1 VAAVWALGFMGVVGL
16 FGAIGLFSQAWRA
29 RRGIVVPGT
38 IIAIET
44 RRGTRGTS
52 GTRTNTYAPVVEYTD
67 SSANVH
73 RVTASLSGTR
83 RPEVGSTVQVSYRAE
98 RPEKAIV
105 MDLPGQRVAKWVFL
119 VAGVAFT
126 AASVIVA
133 AHT

>member
-1 VAAVWALGFMGVVGL
+1 
-16 FGAIGLFSQAWRA
+16 
-29 RRGIVVPGT
+29 VPGT
-38 IIAIET
+38 VVAIEV

-52 GTRTNTYAPVVEYTD
+52 GVRGTSAMRTTTFAPVVEYTD

-83 RPEVGSTVQVSYRAE
+83 QPEVGSTVQVSYRAD

-119 VAGVAFT
+119 VVGVVFT
-126 AASVIVA
+126 TASVIVA